1 MGNGIVASRGLLAKA
16 VAGMAIALFWCVSAI
31 STVGVASL
39 ATAVSA
45 VTPAWA
51 GDRDRK
57 GSRGDGDRKR
67 SRSDGDGR
75 RRRHRRRRRRGDS
88 WEWYWWEGPWNY

>member
-1 MGNGIVASRGLLAKA
+1 MGSDGFGIDKAFSRWGAGKGYIMGDKIVASRGLLAKV

-45 VTPAWA
+45 VISPASA
-51 GDRDRK
+51 ESEGFK
-57 GSRGDGDRKR
+57 
-67 SRSDGDGR
+67 
-75 RRRHRRRRRRGDS
+75 
-88 WEWYWWEGPWNY
+88 WYEF